1 MLAHALT
8 GELSTGTSGLAR
20 VLPYALLATGL
31 ALALVSFAVLVTL
44 SRRAARSGSPIGP
57 TRRLYVGFAL
67 SCAPLV
73 HAGLVDAALVKE
85 TWLRYGSPLVLV
97 PGTLVLLFAHVRMES
112 LPASLGDTRRALVR
126 ILTGIALFTGV
137 LASADVE
144 LGRPRDGLTVV
155 VAQDRSRS
163 MDLVP
168 NVDARVA
175 KEVAAATA
183 GMREHDRIG
192 LVAFAADAVT
202 EDPPHEKTVHSTPQ
216 TTPIGRDASDLER
229 AVRRALAELPDDTA
243 GRIVL
248 VTDGVETRGD
258 LLAAASLALAK
269 DVPIDVLPLDQEK
282 QNNVRVV
289 SVRAPSRADED
300 EPLDLRVVTASTVET
315 DVDVRV
321 LRDGVPL
328 HTARAHLAAG
338 EDVLKIRELAPS
350 AGLHRYDVSLSARNA
365 SADRSPDDDTGT
377 AFVRVRGVSLA
388 LVIEGDEG
396 KSAPWASALKGAGFR
411 VVEGGASAVPV
422 DVSGLAAFDLVVLSD
437 VRASDLTKTQVDAMA
452 SYARDIGGGLVL
464 MGGDR
469 SFGPGGYARSAI
481 EEVSPV
487 SFDLRQ
493 KQRRASLAEV
503 IAIDYS
509 GSMGMEVSGQT
520 KLALANEAA
529 ARSASLLGPGDR
541 LGVEHVD
548 TVVSWTQP
556 MAPVDDPKAIAEK
569 IRKVAVGGG
578 GIYTDIA
585 LEAAYAALAREQVNL
600 KHVLL
605 FADGGDAEQLTGC
618 RAMVLAAH
626 QKGMTTSVISLGEG
640 SDTPELAE
648 LAKAGEGRF
657 YLIDDATKL
666 PAVFTQETVLAS
678 RSALVE
684 KPFRVT
690 SSGSGP
696 ATRGLS
702 IDALPALRGY
712 VVTLAKPRAEVLLS
726 GPDGDPVLATWAV
739 GLGRSAA
746 FTSDYKDRWGSAWV
760 AHAPAAK
767 LFGQLARDTARR
779 DDDPRVHVESDTVEG
794 RLRVRGDVSGADGR
808 ADAFRRLRA
817 RVAGPDGFT
826 AERALTQTGPGRYEA
841 DVPLGRK
848 GTYVTAVVD
857 DDTGAVVST
866 TGATLNE
873 GQEATPT
880 GTDRTLLARASAV
893 SGGKVRESL
902 VGVFEERGERRFS
915 HLRVAHLLS
924 AISLFA
930 LFASVAFR
938 KLTMPERLERALDE
952 LRRSRA
958 NRRESDVA
966 MLRKET
972 EDLRARAEATRALT
986 EMSRV
991 RVRSD
996 DPRRGDDWPSLLARV
1011 KSETVAEEPAP
1022 TKTSPEVSPRTASGL
1037 PTKAP
1042 ALGDP
1047 KPVSAVELLAKR
1059 RRERRD

>member
-1 MLAHALT
+1 MILPSVLVRA
-8 GELSTGTSGLAR
+8 
-20 VLPYALLATGL
+20 LPYALVAT
-31 ALALVSFAVLVTL
+31 ALALTLVSLAALVTL
-44 SRRAARSGSPIGP
+44 SRRAAMGGGRAPP
-57 TRRLYVGFAL
+57 KRLYLGFVL

-73 HAGLVDAALVKE
+73 HAGLVDAGIVRE
-85 TWLRYGSPLVLV
+85 TWLRYGWPLVLV
-97 PGTLVLLFAHVRMES
+97 PGTLVLLFAQVRLES
-112 LPASLGDTRRALVR
+112 LPASLGETRRATVR
-126 ILTGIALFTGV
+126 TLAFLALFTGV
-137 LASADVE
+137 LAAADTE

-155 VAQDRSRS
+155 IAEDRSRS

-168 NVDARVA
+168 NAEARMA
-175 KEVAAATA
+175 KERAAATA
-183 GMREHDRIG
+183 GMHDADRIG
-192 LVAFAADAVT
+192 IVTFAADAVT
-202 EDPPHEKTVHSTPQ
+202 DDPPHVKAVSSTPQ
-216 TTPIGRDASDLER
+216 KTPLGRDASDLER

-258 LLAAASLALAK
+258 VLAAASLALAK
-269 DVPIDVLPLDQEK
+269 DVPIDVLPFDQAK

-300 EPLDLRVVTASTVET
+300 EPLDLRVVTASTIET
-315 DVDVRV
+315 DVDIRV

-328 HTARAHLAAG
+328 HTGRAHLAAG

-350 AGLHRYDVSLSARNA
+350 AGLHRYDVSVSARNA
-365 SADRSPDDDTGT
+365 SADSSPDDDTGA

-388 LVIEGDEG
+388 LVIEGDAG
-396 KSAPWASALKGAGFR
+396 KSAPWTSALRGAGFR
-411 VVEGGASAVPV
+411 VVEGGASVLPT
-422 DVSGLAAFDLVVLSD
+422 DVAGLAAFDLVVLSD

-452 SYARDIGGGLVL
+452 SYARDLGGGLVL

-548 TVVSWTQP
+548 TVVAWTQP
-556 MAPVDDPKAIAEK
+556 MAPVDNPKAIADK
-569 IRKVAVGGG
+569 IRQVGVGGG
-578 GIYTDIA
+578 GIYTDLA

-605 FADGGDAEQLTGC
+605 FADGGDAEQITGC
-618 RAMVLAAH
+618 RAMVAAAH
-626 QKGMTTSVISLGEG
+626 AKGMTTSVISLGEG

-684 KPFRVT
+684 KPFRV
-690 SSGSGP
+690 SAAGSGP
-696 ATRGLS
+696 ATRGIA

-712 VVTLAKPRAEVLLS
+712 VVTLAKPRAEILLA
-726 GPDGDPVLATWAV
+726 GPDGDPVLATWPV
-739 GLGRSAA
+739 GLGRTAA
-746 FTSDYKDRWGSAWV
+746 FTSDYKDRWGSDWI

-779 DDDPRVHVESDTVEG
+779 EDDPRVHVESDVADG
-794 RLRVRGDVSGADGR
+794 RLRVRGDVSSADGR
-808 ADAFRRLRA
+808 ADSFRRLHA
-817 RVAGPDGFT
+817 RIAGPDGFS
-826 AERALTQTGPGRYEA
+826 ADRALTQTGPGRYEA
-841 DVPLGRK
+841 DVPLSRK

-857 DDTGAVVST
+857 DETGAVVST
-866 TGATLNE
+866 AGATLAE

-880 GTDRTLLARASAV
+880 GSDRTLLARVAQV

-902 VGVFEERGERRFS
+902 AGVFDDRGERRFS
-915 HLRVAHLLS
+915 HLRVAHVLS
-924 AISLFA
+924 AVSLVA
-930 LFASVAFR
+930 LFASVACR
-938 KLTMPERLERALDE
+938 KLSVPETLVRAVARMRVRRATHREGDLVRLREEAERLRAQ
-952 LRRSRA
+952 
-958 NRRESDVA
+958 
-966 MLRKET
+966 
-972 EDLRARAEATRALT
+972 ARATRALT
-986 EMSRV
+986 EATRV
-991 RVRSD
+991 RVRPD
-996 DPRRGDDWPSLLARV
+996 DTQHGDDLASKLARV
-1011 KSETVAEEPAP
+1011 KLETSVT
-1022 TKTSPEVSPRTASGL
+1022 TKVTPSAARSSTDSTIGARSAVSPSVGD
-1037 PTKAP
+1037 AP
-1042 ALGDP
+1042 Q
-1047 KPVSAVELLAKR
+1047 KPVSSVELLAKR